1 MNEYFNWELKNEYS
15 WLPKEIT
22 SLIMNIA
29 ATGRWSMLSALLS
42 NREFISF
49 LTNNQKFLKI
59 LRFVMNKKNAIK
71 YTIKKRTINVWLSKI
86 MQNYI
91 ILNKQ

>member
-29 ATGRWSMLSALLS
+29 ATGRWTMISALLS

-49 LTNNQKFLKI
+49 ITNNQRLLKI
-59 LRFVMNKKNAIK
+59 LRFVMN
-71 YTIKKRTINVWLSKI
+71 
-86 MQNYI
+86 
-91 ILNKQ
+91 